1 MHRTVRQL
9 ADLVAGTVSGDGDI
23 AITGV
28 ASIERAT
35 EGQIVFVDGERAFER
50 ALASSAAAIV
60 APPACTTGTKPL
72 IHVPNPK
79 LAFARIVGELVPP
92 RSWPREIHPAACIDG
107 SATLGS
113 NVAVGAWCSIGSASS
128 VGDGSVVGSGCVI
141 GDDVII
147 GRNCIVH
154 ANVTIHERVRIGD
167 RVIVHSGAVIGGD
180 GFGFVVD
187 GGRFHKFPQ
196 IGDVVIEDD
205 VEIGSNTTIDR
216 GALDSTVIG
225 SGTKIDNLV
234 QIAHNVR
241 IGRNCVIAAQTG
253 ISGSATIEDGVM
265 LGGQVGVADHVRIE
279 AGAVAG
285 AQAGIPSGKVI
296 RKGTMVWGTPARPMD
311 QFRRIFA
318 LVQNLPSLKARVT
331 ELERRLDADGSKKE
345 PANPR
350 S

>member
-1 MHRTVRQL
+1 MQRTLAQL
-9 ADLVAGTVSGDGDI
+9 AEIVGGTVVGDGD
-23 AITGV
+23 ALVTGV
-28 ASIERAT
+28 ASVERASVGT
-35 EGQIVFVDGERAFER
+35 IVFADTERAFER
-50 ALASSAAAIV
+50 ALASSATAIV
-60 APPACTTGTKPL
+60 APPDCATEDKPL
-72 IHVPNPK
+72 IRVGNPK
-79 LAFARIVGELVPP
+79 LAFARIVGEVVPSRP
-92 RSWPREIHPAACIDG
+92 VDRVIHATAVVDA
-107 SATLGS
+107 SASLGAE
-113 NVAVGAWCSIGSASS
+113 VAIGAWSTVGPGSVIGDGTVIGSGCSIGA
-128 VGDGSVVGSGCVI
+128 
-141 GDDVII
+141 DVHI
-147 GRNCIVH
+147 GRDGRVS

-331 ELERRLDADGSKKE
+331 ELERRLDADGSTKE
-345 PANPR
+345 PAKPR

>member
-1 MHRTVRQL
+1 MQRTVRQL
-9 ADLVAGTVSGDGDI
+9 ADLVGGTVAGDADTV
-23 AITGV
+23 ITGV
-28 ASIERAT
+28 ASIERAAVGT
-35 EGQIVFVDGERAFER
+35 IVFVDGERAFER
-50 ALASSAAAIV
+50 ALASAAAAIV
-60 APPACTTGTKPL
+60 AQPICTSGDKPI
-72 IHVPNPK
+72 IHVSNPK
-79 LAFARIVGELVPP
+79 FAFARIVTELVPP
-92 RSWPREIHPAACIDG
+92 RPWPREVHPTASIDG
-107 SATLGS
+107 TATLGS
-113 NVAVGAWCSIGSASS
+113 EVAVGAWCSVGCESA
-128 VGDGSVVGSGCVI
+128 VGDGSVIGNGCSI
-141 GDDVII
+141 GHEVTI
-147 GRNCIVH
+147 GRNCRIH
-154 ANVTIHERVRIGD
+154 ANVTIHDRVRIGD
-167 RVIVHSGAVIGGD
+167 GVIVHSGAVIGGD

-187 GGRFHKFPQ
+187 AGRFHKFPQ
-196 IGDVVIEDD
+196 VGDVVIEDD

-311 QFRRIFA
+311 QFRKIFA
-318 LVQNLPSLKARVT
+318 LVQNLPALKARVT
-331 ELERRLDADGSKKE
+331 ELERRLE
-345 PANPR
+345 
-350 S
+350 